1 MSGAKTTVD
10 SGCSQDGN
18 RWKEMELEMLFPT
31 RIDYSLLVKVS
42 SSQLHMS
49 EMSTQGAGN
58 THQVLGD
65 EHIKC

>member
-1 MSGAKTTVD
+1 
-10 SGCSQDGN
+10 
-18 RWKEMELEMLFPT
+18 MLFPT
-31 RIDYSLLVKVS
+31 RIDYGLLVKVS

-65 EHIKC
+65 EPIKC